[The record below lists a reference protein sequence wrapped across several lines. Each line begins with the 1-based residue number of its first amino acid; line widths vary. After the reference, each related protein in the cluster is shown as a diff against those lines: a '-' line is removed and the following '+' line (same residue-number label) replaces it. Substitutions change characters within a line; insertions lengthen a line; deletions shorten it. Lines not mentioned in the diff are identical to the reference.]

1 MMPFP
6 QIGRQDPPLRFIA
19 LVLIAGLAVLL
30 AGLWYVQVV
39 SGKRHLEA
47 QQNQSLR
54 TLRVPAVRGQ
64 ITDRHHQ
71 PLALDRP
78 VYQVNAYLDELR
90 PHFLQEYRRQRR
102 PGKLSRAEVS
112 ALEKQVRFH
121 TVSNLV
127 QQLRL
132 PVPMTLTPAHL
143 HWHYTNKLALPL
155 PVVNLT
161 PAQVAVFME
170 HGGEVPGLDVAV
182 ASARTY
188 PQAAASHLIGYLKR
202 DDSSSEE
209 EEAYYNYRL
218 PDFIGRTGIE
228 ALFDRHLRGR
238 AGTRT
243 MLVNNLGYRQSEHMS
258 TPADAGH
265 NVVLTL
271 DLAIQRAAEQ
281 ALATAR
287 PDVEGAVVVMD
298 PNNGDILALASAPTF
313 NPGDFVPR
321 LESEAWERLN
331 NPELRPLVL
340 RATQE
345 RYPPGSI
352 FKIITALAAL
362 EAGGL
367 NPAEAFLSA
376 GYFQLGQRQIKDTA
390 APGSYNFRRAFIHS
404 SNSYF
409 IHHALQT
416 GPDRLAEMGERF
428 FLGQSTGLLPGQ
440 EVAGQFPTRAK
451 LREGWAP
458 GDTANLSIGQGPI
471 TVTPLQMAVMTS
483 AIINGGKVWW
493 PRLVD
498 RIESPESDAPN
509 PVQQF
514 PAARLRGELNVNPKN
529 LDIIRDA
536 MLADVE
542 DAEGTGRRA
551 AVPGLKIGGKTG
563 TAEVQHGGRT
573 VDKITWFVSFAP
585 YEKPKYVV
593 VVMVESG
600 GSGGLT
606 CAPVAQK
613 IYRAI
618 QQLERSRTAPSV
630 TQVNL
635 NR

>member
-19 LVLIAGLAVLL
+19 LALLAGLVVLL

-64 ITDRHHQ
+64 ITDRHLQ
-71 PLALDRP
+71 SLAVDRP

-90 PHFLQEYRRQRR
+90 PYFQQEYRRRR
-102 PGKLSRAEVS
+102 PPGKLTRAEVS
-112 ALEKQVRFH
+112 ALEKQARFN
-121 TVSNLV
+121 TVSNFV
-127 QQLRL
+127 RQLRL
-132 PVPMTLTPAHL
+132 PVPMTLTEPQL

-155 PVVNLT
+155 SVVRGLT

-170 HGGEVPGLDVAV
+170 RGGAVPGLDVSV

-188 PQAAASHLIGYLKR
+188 PQAIAAHLIGYLKR
-202 DDSSSEE
+202 DDSSFEDEDSF
-209 EEAYYNYRL
+209 YHYRL
-218 PDFIGRTGIE
+218 PDFVGRIGIE
-228 ALFDRHLRGR
+228 SLFDQNLRGR

-243 MLVNNLGYRQSEHMS
+243 MLVNSLGYRQSEHMS
-258 TPADAGH
+258 TPAEAGH

-271 DLAIQRAAEQ
+271 DLGIQRAAEQ
-281 ALATAR
+281 ALASVR

-298 PNNGDILALASAPTF
+298 PTNGDVLALASAPTF

-321 LESEAWERLN
+321 LEAEAWDRLRD
-331 NPELRPLVL
+331 PQLRPLIL

-352 FKIITALAAL
+352 FKIVTGLAAL
-362 EAGGL
+362 EAGRL
-367 NPAEAFLSA
+367 NPAEMVPNP
-376 GYFQLGQRQIKDTA
+376 GYFQLGSRSIKDTA
-390 APGSYNFRRAFIHS
+390 APGNYNFRRAFIHS
-404 SNSYF
+404 SNTYF
-409 IHHALQT
+409 IHHGLQT
-416 GPDRLAEMGERF
+416 GPDRLIEMGERF

-440 EVAGQFPTRAK
+440 EVAGQFPSPTK

-483 AIINGGKVWW
+483 AIVNGGKVWW

-498 RIESPESDAPN
+498 RIESPENDAIN

-514 PAARLRGELNVNPKN
+514 PAARLRGSLNASQKN

-542 DAEGTGRRA
+542 DPEGTGRRA
-551 AVPGLKIGGKTG
+551 AVLGLRIGGKTG
-563 TAEVQHGGRT
+563 TAEIQRGGRT

-585 YEKPKYVV
+585 YEQPKYVV

-618 QQLERSRTAPSV
+618 QQLERSRSAPAV
-630 TQVNL
+630 TQVGG
-635 NR
+635 

>member
-19 LVLIAGLAVLL
+19 LMLISGMAVLL
-30 AGLWYVQVV
+30 AGLWYVQVA
-39 SGKRHLEA
+39 SGKRHLDA

-54 TLRVPAVRGQ
+54 TLRMPAVRGQ
-64 ITDRHHQ
+64 ISDRHRQ

-90 PHFLQEYRRQRR
+90 PHFRAEYQRLR
-102 PGKLSRAEVS
+102 PKGKLTRAQIS

-127 QQLRL
+127 QRLRL
-132 PVPMTLTPAHL
+132 PVSMTLTEPQL

-155 PVVNLT
+155 PVVSGLT
-161 PAQVAVFME
+161 PLQVALFME
-170 HGGEVPGLDVAV
+170 RGGDVPGLDVAA

-188 PQAAASHLIGYLKR
+188 PQAAAAHLVGYLKR
-202 DDSSSEE
+202 DDSSSEDE
-209 EEAYYNYRL
+209 DSFYHYRL
-218 PDFIGRTGIE
+218 PDFVGRTGIE
-228 ALFDRHLRGR
+228 SLFDRQLRGR

-258 TPADAGH
+258 TPAEAGH

-271 DLAIQRAAEQ
+271 DLTIQRAAEQ

-298 PNNGDILALASAPTF
+298 PNNGDLLALASAPTF

-321 LESEAWERLN
+321 LESEAWDRLRD
-331 NPELRPLVL
+331 PQLRPLVL

-352 FKIITALAAL
+352 FKIITSLAML
-362 EAGGL
+362 EAGGVD
-367 NPAEAFLSA
+367 PAETVPNP
-376 GYFQLGQRQIKDTA
+376 GYFQIGRRQIKDTA
-390 APGSYNFRRAFIHS
+390 APGNYNFRRAFIHS
-404 SNSYF
+404 SNTYF
-409 IHHALQT
+409 IHHALQI
-416 GPDRLAEMGERF
+416 GPDRLIEMGARF
-428 FLGQSTGLLPGQ
+428 FLGQNTGLLPGQ
-440 EVAGQFPTRAK
+440 EVAGQFPLLSRI
-451 LREGWAP
+451 REGWSP

-483 AIINGGKVWW
+483 AIVNGGRVWW

-498 RIESPESDAPN
+498 RIESPQNDAQN
-509 PVQQF
+509 PIEQF
-514 PAARLRGELNVNPKN
+514 PAGRLRGELKAIPKN
-529 LDIIRDA
+529 LDLIREA

-542 DAEGTGRRA
+542 EAEGTGRRA

-563 TAEVQHGGRT
+563 TAELQRDGRT

-585 YEKPKYVV
+585 YDQPRYVV

-600 GSGGLT
+600 ISGGLT
-606 CAPVAQK
+606 CAPIAQK
-613 IYRAI
+613 IYHAI
-618 QQLERSRTAPSV
+618 QQMERSRTTPTVA
-630 TQVNL
+630 QW

>member
-1 MMPFP
+1 MMLFP
-6 QIGRQDPPLRFIA
+6 QIGRQDPALRFIA
-19 LVLIAGLAVLL
+19 LALVAGLAVLL
-30 AGLWYVQVV
+30 VGLWHVQVV

-47 QQNQSLR
+47 QQNQSMR

-71 PLALDRP
+71 PLAFDRP
-78 VYQVNAYLDELR
+78 VYHVNAYLDELR
-90 PHFLQEYRRQRR
+90 PHFQQEYRRRR
-102 PGKLSRAEVS
+102 TPGKLTRAQVS
-112 ALEKQVRFH
+112 ALEKQVRFN
-121 TVSNLV
+121 TVSNFV
-127 QQLRL
+127 NQLRL
-132 PVPMTLTPAHL
+132 PVPMTLTEPQL

-155 PVVNLT
+155 PVVRDLT

-170 HGGEVPGLDVAV
+170 RGGAVPGLDVAV
-182 ASARTY
+182 ASSRTY
-188 PQAAASHLIGYLKR
+188 PHAAAAHLIGYLKR
-202 DDSSSEE
+202 DDSSSEDE
-209 EEAYYNYRL
+209 DSFYHYRM
-218 PDFIGRTGIE
+218 PDFVGRTGIE
-228 ALFDRHLRGR
+228 LLFDQNLRGR

-258 TPADAGH
+258 TPAGAGH

-298 PNNGDILALASAPTF
+298 PTNGDILAIASAPTF

-321 LESEAWERLN
+321 IDSDAWDRLRD
-331 NPELRPLVL
+331 PQLRPLIL

-352 FKIITALAAL
+352 FKIITGLAAL

-367 NPAEAFLSA
+367 NPAEIFSSP
-376 GYFQLGQRQIKDTA
+376 GHFQLGRRTIKDTA
-390 APGSYNFRRAFIHS
+390 PAGNYNFRRAFIHS
-404 SNSYF
+404 SNTYF
-409 IHHALQT
+409 IHHALQA
-416 GPDRLAEMGERF
+416 GPDRLTEMGERF
-428 FLGQSTGLLPGQ
+428 FLGKSTGLLPGQ
-440 EVAGQFPTRAK
+440 EVAGQFPDRAK

-458 GDTANLSIGQGPI
+458 GDTANLSIGQGPV

-483 AIINGGKVWW
+483 AVVNGGKVWW

-498 RIESPESDAPN
+498 RIESPEADAVN
-509 PVQQF
+509 PVEQF
-514 PAARLRGELNVNPKN
+514 PAARLRGDLNVNPKN
-529 LDIIRDA
+529 LDTIRDA

-542 DAEGTGRRA
+542 DPEGTGRRA
-551 AVPGLKIGGKTG
+551 AVPGMKIGGKTG
-563 TAEVQHGGRT
+563 TAEVQRGGRN

-585 YEKPKYVV
+585 YENPKYVV
-593 VVMVESG
+593 VVMIESG
-600 GSGGLT
+600 SSGGGT

-618 QQLERSRTAPSV
+618 QQLERSRSLPSV
-630 TQVNL
+630 TQVN
-635 NR
+635 R